1 MDSSSSSSRRK
12 APPLDPED
20 FASWELLFRNY
31 CGYQEWDLF
40 YYQYMPEID
49 MDELEQLQTPDGADT
64 EESRR
69 YVRQIKSDRK
79 KYQKNTDKIRQNLV
93 ESLYDNPQTKLLA
106 MEFQD
111 YDTYDFY
118 EAVVNRVKDTSVQS
132 LNYHTGILN
141 AMKCTTSDSRMDFA
155 NKLITLFLV
164 VMNLGGEVDES

>member
-1 MDSSSSSSRRK
+1 
-12 APPLDPED
+12 
-20 FASWELLFRNY
+20 
-31 CGYQEWDLF
+31 
-40 YYQYMPEID
+40 

-79 KYQKNTDKIRQNLV
+79 KYQKNTDKIRQNLF

-141 AMKCTTSDSRMDFA
+141 AMKCANSDSRMDFA
-155 NKLITLFLV
+155 NKLITQFLV
-164 VMNLGGEVDES
+164 VMNLGGKRS